1 MTIVIVGGGHAGV
14 LVASTLSQALDP
26 SSFKL
31 QMIFAPGNPGEI
43 VVGSV
48 ARIDDVNV
56 YLAIGRALN
65 YDWLVLATGTKWRG
79 PLDFPLERD
88 MLREWLDAW
97 NTKLWSANEKL
108 SWSVV
113 VLRALFLKTTYPSH
127 YRQAMLDAAINKGIN
142 FVLMDRVCLPEGPRT
157 SVKTENGAVI
167 PTGMVI
173 DAQRGK
179 LNTDFLTSFNPTI
192 VTETGG
198 VKLLPTLQV
207 PLANGKSN
215 VFALGDI
222 IEGPEQKTVF
232 KLQLQAAIVSAST
245 SWLPSKVL
253 LLRVNIKA
261 TRDFVLGELLT
272 SKLPSEHLT
281 LNHALVLLVPPELC
295 ESFLGQ
301 LEGSTSTR
309 K

>member
-1 MTIVIVGGGHAGV
+1 
-14 LVASTLSQALDP
+14 
-26 SSFKL
+26 
-31 QMIFAPGNPGEI
+31 
-43 VVGSV
+43 
-48 ARIDDVNV
+48 
-56 YLAIGRALN
+56 
-65 YDWLVLATGTKWRG
+65 
-79 PLDFPLERD
+79 
-88 MLREWLDAW
+88 
-97 NTKLWSANEKL
+97 
-108 SWSVV
+108 
-113 VLRALFLKTTYPSH
+113 
-127 YRQAMLDAAINKGIN
+127 MLDAAINKGIN

-281 LNHALVLLVPPELC
+281 LNHASCFSSRPSFVKA
-295 ESFLGQ
+295 FLGNSKDRDQ
-301 LEGSTSTR
+301 HSQIDHVAAFNLYLVVAVEFYTAPGLCGRETMGRGIFSIPP
-309 K
+309 

>member
-1 MTIVIVGGGHAGV
+1 
-14 LVASTLSQALDP
+14 
-26 SSFKL
+26 
-31 QMIFAPGNPGEI
+31 IFAPGNPGEI

-113 VLRALFLKTTYPSH
+113 VLRAL
-127 YRQAMLDAAINKGIN
+127 
-142 FVLMDRVCLPEGPRT
+142 GPRT